1 VPVTMLKTDAPAA
14 GHRVFSPE
22 TAKAVRRMLQ
32 MAAAPGGT
40 GPLAQTIGYS
50 VGGKSGT
57 AHKQVGK
64 GYADKKYRGFFVGI
78 APVDNPRIVVAVMID
93 EPSNG
98 KYFGGDVAAPVFAE
112 TVQQS
117 LRLLGVQPDMSVKPQ
132 IVVQAVEESF

>member
-1 VPVTMLKTDAPAA
+1 
-14 GHRVFSPE
+14 
-22 TAKAVRRMLQ
+22 
-32 MAAAPGGT
+32 
-40 GPLAQTIGYS
+40 
-50 VGGKSGT
+50 
-57 AHKQVGK
+57 
-64 GYADKKYRGFFVGI
+64 
-78 APVDNPRIVVAVMID
+78 MID